1 MSACDLL
8 VLLGPTASGKTAL
21 AVDLAKK
28 LNAEIVSADS
38 RQVFRGMNI
47 GTGKDLHLFGS
58 VPYHLIDILEAGE
71 QYNLARFQE
80 DFSRVYRDIVG
91 RGKLAI
97 LCGGTGLY
105 LQAVLHNF
113 DRTKYP
119 ADESFRKEMEELSY
133 EELLQHFHFL
143 FEEKGKN
150 FAGPPPNVETRK
162 RLIRAIEMLR
172 FSGIGLPLPGGFD
185 KPFQAPVVIG
195 LSIAAPERRERITQR
210 LLQRLDAGLLDEVKA
225 LLEQG
230 VPAERFIFYGL
241 EYKYAVLYLQ
251 GELDER
257 QFFERLN
264 TEIHRYA
271 KRQMTFFRKMEK
283 DGIVIHWLDALHA
296 SEDLVRQ
303 ALRLLD

>member
-1 MSACDLL
+1 M
-8 VLLGPTASGKTAL
+8 
-21 AVDLAKK
+21 
-28 LNAEIVSADS
+28 
-38 RQVFRGMNI
+38 
-47 GTGKDLHLFGS
+47 
-58 VPYHLIDILEAGE
+58 
-71 QYNLARFQE
+71 
-80 DFSRVYRDIVG
+80 
-91 RGKLAI
+91 
-97 LCGGTGLY
+97 Y

-119 ADESFRKEMEELSY
+119 ADESLRKEMEGLSY

-150 FAGPPPNVETRK
+150 FVGPPPDVATRK

-172 FSGIGLPLPGGFD
+172 FSDSELPLSGGFD
-185 KPFQAPVVIG
+185 KPFQTPLVIG

-210 LLQRLDAGLLDEVKA
+210 LLQRLDAGLLDEVKT

-230 VPAERFIFYGL
+230 VPAERLIFYGL
-241 EYKYAVLYLQ
+241 EYKYAVLHLQ
-251 GELDER
+251 GELDEK

-271 KRQMTFFRKMEK
+271 KRQMTFFRKMER
-283 DGIVIHWLDALHA
+283 DGVVIHWLDALNS

-303 ALRLLD
+303 ALRLLN